1 MSNFTE
7 KFVDYLYCKYEA
19 IDHEQLY
26 HQAKRCVLDYLG
38 VVSAGKKLLGEKG
51 EKLVAQF
58 PYVMNGSSV
67 IGFSTKKSP
76 DSAAFLNGFISHVA
90 ELDDGVNS
98 GIVHPG
104 TPVISAMLALAQIRE
119 VSGEDFLKG
128 VIIGYETTIRLANA
142 VQPSHKKKGFHA
154 TGTIGAVGAAVG
166 VAIMLKSEKSTLK
179 NALTA
184 ALISAG
190 GSLKAL
196 EDDSEL
202 KPYNVGNA
210 ARSGL
215 TAFLISEAGFKGPKD
230 TLGGEGGFL
239 NMKTS
244 EFDQQKLTPDSSD
257 FAINSIYIKPYASCR
272 YCHPAIEAAIKIRES
287 NAFNPDKI
295 KSINIATYDL
305 AVKNHDHIEIANISS
320 AKMSIPFSVASAI
333 VNAKG
338 GINEFSMTMIE
349 DLSIANLT
357 KKISVNSVNEFS
369 ELFPK
374 KSIAHVSV
382 VMNDGKQFSEKVE
395 FPKGEPE
402 NPLTDSELE
411 QKFEELAFYSEMD
424 LSRKVGIISSVWN
437 LHNDFKTILKY
448 L

>member
-1 MSNFTE
+1 MSNFTA
-7 KFVDYLYCKYEA
+7 KFVDYLYLKSEV
-19 IDHEQLY
+19 IDQDQLY

-38 VVSAGKKLLGEKG
+38 VISAGKKLLGAKG

-58 PYVMNGSSV
+58 PDVINGSSV

-104 TPVISAMLALAQIRE
+104 TPVISAMFALAQIRE
-119 VSGEDFLKG
+119 VSGEDLLKG
-128 VIIGYETTIRLANA
+128 VIIGYEATIRLANA

-166 VAIMLKSEKSTLK
+166 VAIMLKSEKSALK

-210 ARSGL
+210 ARAGL
-215 TAFLISEAGFKGPKD
+215 TAFLISGSGFTGPKD
-230 TLGGEGGFL
+230 ALGGEGGFI

-244 EFDQQKLTPDSSD
+244 DFDQQKLTPDSSD
-257 FAINSIYIKPYASCR
+257 FAINSIYIKPYAACR

-287 NAFNPDKI
+287 YEFPSDKI
-295 KSINIATYDL
+295 KSINVATYDL
-305 AVKNHDHIEIANISS
+305 AVKNHDHTEIGNISS
-320 AKMSIPFSVASAI
+320 AKMSIPFSVASALF
-333 VNAKG
+333 NGKG
-338 GINEFSMTMIE
+338 GINEFSQPMIE
-349 DLSIANLT
+349 NLSIMNLT
-357 KKISVNSVNEFS
+357 KKINVNSDIEFS
-369 ELFPK
+369 TLFPE
-374 KSIAHVSV
+374 KSIAQLSV
-382 VMNDGKQFSEKVE
+382 VMNDGTHFLETIE
-395 FPKGEPE
+395 YPKGEPE
-402 NPLTDSELE
+402 NPLSDRELE
-411 QKFEELAFYSEMD
+411 QKFEELALFSEMES
-424 LSRKVGIISSVWN
+424 SRKNGIIEAVWN
-437 LHNDFKTILKY
+437 LQNNLKTIFKHL
-448 L
+448 